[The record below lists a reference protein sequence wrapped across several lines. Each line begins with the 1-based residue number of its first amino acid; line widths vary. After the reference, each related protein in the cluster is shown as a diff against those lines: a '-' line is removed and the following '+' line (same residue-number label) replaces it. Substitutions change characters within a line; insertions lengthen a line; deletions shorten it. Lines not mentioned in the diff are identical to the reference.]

1 MSIIA
6 NEGPRLSAILA
17 TDNYDRVKVVID
29 ALSRQSIADKIE
41 LVLVTD
47 APEGVRS
54 RAAQLDC
61 FHSVVVHSNKIV
73 PLGAAR
79 AAGVRAASA
88 PYVFIAETH
97 AYPDADLAETLVE
110 RLEEGWSLVVPGLR
124 NSNPRNGI
132 SWAAFLGD
140 YGAWSRALP
149 AGEIQRGPAHNT
161 AFRRDV
167 LLEFGDGLE
176 QAFGFG
182 DDLYQGMRARG
193 QRSWFEPNPGVEHVN
208 IERFGDWFR
217 ERFLSGTV
225 IGGARAKDWTWGR
238 RLLYIVAS
246 PLIPFVILSRIQR
259 GVREVAKYEDLPAGT
274 IPAVIAGAILKIAGE
289 VSAYAFG
296 PNERQLERMTAYE
309 IRKLSFNEGKES

>member
-1 MSIIA
+1 MSN
-6 NEGPRLSAILA
+6 NEKAIPRLSVILA

-29 ALSRQSIADKIE
+29 ALSRQTIADAIE

-47 APEGVRS
+47 SPEELR
-54 RAAQLDC
+54 RRTANLDG
-61 FHSVVVHSNKIV
+61 FHSVVVTPGRIV
-73 PLGAAR
+73 PLGVAR

-97 AYPDADLAETLVE
+97 AYPDPDLAEKLVE
-110 RLEEGWSLVVPGLR
+110 KLGEGWSLVVPGLR

-132 SWAAFLGD
+132 SWGGFLGD

-149 AGEIQRGPAHNT
+149 AGEIQRAPAHNT

-182 DDLYQGMRARG
+182 DDLYQGMKTRG
-193 QRSWFEPNPGVEHVN
+193 HRSWFEPSPGVEHVN
-208 IERFGDWFR
+208 IERFGDWYR

-225 IGGARAKDWTWGR
+225 IGGARAKDWSWRR
-238 RLLYIVAS
+238 RLLYIGAS
-246 PLIPFVILSRIQR
+246 PLIPFVLLSRIRR

-274 IPAVIAGAILKIAGE
+274 IPAIVAGVFLKIAGE

-296 PNERQLERMTAYE
+296 PNEKQLEKMTGYE